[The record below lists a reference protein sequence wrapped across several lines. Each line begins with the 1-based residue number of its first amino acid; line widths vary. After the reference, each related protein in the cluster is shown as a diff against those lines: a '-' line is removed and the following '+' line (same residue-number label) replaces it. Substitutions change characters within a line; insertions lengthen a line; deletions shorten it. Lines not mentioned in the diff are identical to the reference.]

1 MRSHVEQQKKRTS
14 YSFIVAFFL
23 CDEPV
28 VSCEREK
35 PVASKKVAT
44 CYEQGVALGFIMTT
58 TRPYRSIDA
67 SVLSENHR
75 WSTLHSFTLRKT
87 PRARHI
93 TNRPY
98 AYIFC
103 ATAFP
108 MRHKQT
114 APTRRAASRGP
125 PRPRPAPVARKTTP
139 TDEEQ
144 PPRHQ
149 LRLCIACQ
157 RLFGSCAALQMHR
170 RYEHVAV
177 KRFACRDC
185 RRVFRRKLSLLAHT
199 RRAHGYAYVCR
210 LCGARLRAREDFAE
224 HTTVHR
230 EQRKAKPS
238 VSSLLF

>member
-1 MRSHVEQQKKRTS
+1 
-14 YSFIVAFFL
+14 
-23 CDEPV
+23 
-28 VSCEREK
+28 
-35 PVASKKVAT
+35 
-44 CYEQGVALGFIMTT
+44 MTT
-58 TRPYRSIDA
+58 TQAYRSSIDA

-75 WSTLHSFTLRKT
+75 WSTLHSLTLRKT
-87 PRARHI
+87 PRRHHV
-93 TNRPY
+93 PS
-98 AYIFC
+98 FC
-103 ATAFP
+103 FVLRDSLP

-114 APTRRAASRGP
+114 APTRRAASRGST
-125 PRPRPAPVARKTTP
+125 RPRPAPVARKTTP

-230 EQRKAKPS
+230 EPCQAKPAIRATQC
-238 VSSLLF
+238 